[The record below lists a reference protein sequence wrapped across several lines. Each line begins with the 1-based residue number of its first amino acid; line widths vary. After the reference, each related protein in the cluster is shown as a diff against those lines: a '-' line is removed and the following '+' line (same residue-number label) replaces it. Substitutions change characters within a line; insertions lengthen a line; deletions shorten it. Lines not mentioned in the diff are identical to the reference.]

1 MSAEPTHARRRL
13 SGLAVLL
20 GVLLLALLAVPG
32 APSTAAQTLTQMQS
46 QTQAPP
52 RGQPQSFLEVCAEK
66 SAERGRLRYCDDYFR
81 DALGVAADPVL
92 YLRDRIT
99 SLRASQEASAAE
111 NYESFLTAVAIVAF
125 LSIATMI
132 LVVSERRITGIA
144 KWSSATAT
152 AALLVIIA
160 TMTMG
165 WLEKY
170 RAEDAAMLE
179 LGLLRDQIETEA
191 AQVIAS
197 GGEIDAALLRRWND
211 RLHEIGLRFARNYGS
226 SSPIPDLDRFQPSD

>member
-1 MSAEPTHARRRL
+1 MSARPTYTGRRL

-20 GVLLLALLAVPG
+20 GALLLALLAVPG
-32 APSTAAQTLTQMQS
+32 APSAVAQTP
-46 QTQAPP
+46 A
-52 RGQPQSFLEVCAEK
+52 QPQSFLEVCAEK

-81 DALGVAADPVL
+81 DALGPAADPVL